1 MVNLGTIVADVA
13 GGTIFICGKPFTNNG
28 TITELNGG
36 KVVVVP

>member
-1 MVNLGTIVADVA
+1 MINQGTIIADVA
-13 GGTIFICGKPFTNNG
+13 GGTISIRGKPFTNNG